1 MSYYPGQNY
10 QLRFTLVIAM
20 AVHGI
25 ILFGIAI
32 YAAYSIT
39 QANQKEV
46 TLSIT
51 RSAEKP
57 EQAKFIAELNQL
69 ASGDAEESKELSS
82 VNEALL
88 ADTQI
93 REIDPLIIPESGA
106 LTPPRPPARVITT
119 TASSTYFAIVEPR
132 EIQLTENQKAADYS
146 EKSLSELSLAIA
158 SLEARL
164 KDSVQTDSKKPRV
177 LRLTSTSALASE
189 DAAYVHRWRDRVETI
204 GNLHYP
210 EEARKQQ
217 LYGSVRLLVKLKSNG
232 IVEGISIL
240 SPSGSSILDRA
251 AIESIRLASP
261 FEPFHE
267 ELAERYDRM
276 DVIRT
281 WQFRKDRVTAH
292 NN

>member
-10 QLRFTLVIAM
+10 QLRFTLVIAI
-20 AVHGI
+20 ALHGV
-25 ILFGIAI
+25 ILFGLAI
-32 YAAYSIT
+32 FAAYSIT
-39 QANQKEV
+39 QINQKEV

-51 RSAEKP
+51 RSEKKP
-57 EQAKFIAELNQL
+57 EQAKFIAEHNQL
-69 ASGDAEESKELSS
+69 ASGEAEHNKELSS
-82 VNEALL
+82 IHKALL
-88 ADTQI
+88 ADTKI
-93 REIDPLIIPESGA
+93 RDTDLLIIPEAGA

-119 TASSTYFAIVEPR
+119 TAFSAHFAIVEPR
-132 EIQLTENQKAADYS
+132 EKQLTENQNAPEFS
-146 EKSLSELSLAIA
+146 EKSLAELSLAIA

-164 KDSVQTDSKKPRV
+164 KNSVQTETRKPRV

-210 EEARKQQ
+210 DEARKQQ
-217 LYGSVRLLVKLKSNG
+217 LYGNVRLLVKLRSNG

-240 SPSGSSILDRA
+240 EPSGSAILDRA

-267 ELAERYDRM
+267 ELAARYERM

-281 WQFRKDRVTAH
+281 WQFRKDRVRAFT
-292 NN
+292 N

>member
-57 EQAKFIAELNQL
+57 EQAKFIAEQNQL
-69 ASGDAEESKELSS
+69 ASGDAEDSKELSS

-93 REIDPLIIPESGA
+93 REIDPLIIPETGA

-119 TASSTYFAIVEPR
+119 TASSTHFAIVEPR
-132 EIQLTENQKAADYS
+132 EIQLTENQNAADYS

>member
-57 EQAKFIAELNQL
+57 EQAKFIAEQNQL
-69 ASGDAEESKELSS
+69 ASGDAEDSKELSS

-93 REIDPLIIPESGA
+93 REIDPLIIPETGA

-119 TASSTYFAIVEPR
+119 TASSTHFAIVEPR
-132 EIQLTENQKAADYS
+132 EIQLTENQNAADYS

-267 ELAERYDRM
+267 ELAKRYDRM